1 MQTEILIYDHF
12 EELDA
17 IGPYEVLAKA
27 GFEPRMVTAAHSTR
41 VEAANGLVVVPHGRL
56 SDRVDLLVVPGG
68 PWTKRRARGT
78 WAEVQR
84 GALAPVIAARHAG
97 GATVAS
103 VCTGV
108 FLLAAGG
115 LLDGRPATTH
125 WEDLDDLEQTAANV
139 IRDAR
144 VVDDGDIVTAA
155 GVASGIDMALWLTE
169 KRFGPEIAERT
180 ARAIEHPRAGKVWR
194 ATEQAR

>member
-1 MQTEILIYDHF
+1 METEILIYDHF

-27 GFEPRMVTAAHSTR
+27 GFEPRMVTAAHSDR

-68 PWTKRRARGT
+68 PWTHRRARGT

-155 GVASGIDMALWLTE
+155 GVTSGIDMALWLAE